1 MTRKEMLT
9 KIIHK
14 YGFEHKHTIEF
25 AKAEAWMGAY
35 ALSVFWYELMYE
47 SSEDEEDEEE
57 ED

>member
-14 YGFEHKHTIEF
+14 YGFEQ
-25 AKAEAWMGAY
+25 WMGAY